1 MTRVIEIIKSI
12 VKKTGFHFRL
22 RQPAKM
28 SEITPTAN
36 KKIDAMYD
44 WLPSSGISNNPKPAN
59 MKTMPTKIKMI
70 TDRG

>member
-1 MTRVIEIIKSI
+1 
-12 VKKTGFHFRL
+12 
-22 RQPAKM
+22 M